1 MEEIYLEPYHHFLVR
16 AKFLFPFPQDPLLD
30 GAIEIKNK
38 RVVQIGSYKS
48 LKKESVKAKF
58 IDLEDLVIMPVL
70 TNAHMHL
77 ELSALRFRV
86 SSTGKFTLWV
96 RQLLKKREELSPIE
110 IKESAQIAAN
120 ELLREGIGVIGEI
133 SNTALTI
140 DILSNLPLSGYIFQE
155 IISFKGNYNLR
166 DLKDPSSHLKI
177 TYSAHAPYTV
187 SPLLLQAIKTYNLK
201 RKKLFILHC
210 AESEEE
216 MEFLEKGKGPL
227 VDLLKERGQWN
238 ESFKPPKISPV
249 QYLDSLGVLDEN
261 TMLIHVIHLKEE
273 DFKILADRK
282 VKICLCPR
290 SNLYTGAGFPNLPKM
305 LAHNLKIG
313 LGTDSLASNDK
324 LSIFE
329 EVKTLFSFYP
339 EVSPLKLLK
348 IATSDGAAILG
359 FEKYGTLK
367 IGSYANFIAL
377 STSTTLS
384 DLIRKTLE
392 EFIISEKEIKYRFYA
407 NFNT

>member
-1 MEEIYLEPYHHFLVR
+1 M
-16 AKFLFPFPQDPLLD
+16 
-30 GAIEIKNK
+30 
-38 RVVQIGSYKS
+38 
-48 LKKESVKAKF
+48 
-58 IDLEDLVIMPVL
+58 
-70 TNAHMHL
+70 
-77 ELSALRFRV
+77 
-86 SSTGKFTLWV
+86 

-238 ESFKPPKISPV
+238 ES
-249 QYLDSLGVLDEN
+249 
-261 TMLIHVIHLKEE
+261 
-273 DFKILADRK
+273 
-282 VKICLCPR
+282 
-290 SNLYTGAGFPNLPKM
+290 
-305 LAHNLKIG
+305 
-313 LGTDSLASNDK
+313 LASKNFTC
-324 LSIFE
+324 SIFR
-329 EVKTLFSFYP
+329 
-339 EVSPLKLLK
+339 LLRC
-348 IATSDGAAILG
+348 S
-359 FEKYGTLK
+359 
-367 IGSYANFIAL
+367 
-377 STSTTLS
+377 
-384 DLIRKTLE
+384 
-392 EFIISEKEIKYRFYA
+392 
-407 NFNT
+407 

>member
-1 MEEIYLEPYHHFLVR
+1 
-16 AKFLFPFPQDPLLD
+16 
-30 GAIEIKNK
+30 
-38 RVVQIGSYKS
+38 
-48 LKKESVKAKF
+48 
-58 IDLEDLVIMPVL
+58 
-70 TNAHMHL
+70 
-77 ELSALRFRV
+77 
-86 SSTGKFTLWV
+86 
-96 RQLLKKREELSPIE
+96 
-110 IKESAQIAAN
+110 
-120 ELLREGIGVIGEI
+120 
-133 SNTALTI
+133 
-140 DILSNLPLSGYIFQE
+140 
-155 IISFKGNYNLR
+155 
-166 DLKDPSSHLKI
+166 
-177 TYSAHAPYTV
+177 
-187 SPLLLQAIKTYNLK
+187 
-201 RKKLFILHC
+201 
-210 AESEEE
+210 
-216 MEFLEKGKGPL
+216 
-227 VDLLKERGQWN
+227 
-238 ESFKPPKISPV
+238 
-249 QYLDSLGVLDEN
+249 
-261 TMLIHVIHLKEE
+261 MLIHVIHLKEE